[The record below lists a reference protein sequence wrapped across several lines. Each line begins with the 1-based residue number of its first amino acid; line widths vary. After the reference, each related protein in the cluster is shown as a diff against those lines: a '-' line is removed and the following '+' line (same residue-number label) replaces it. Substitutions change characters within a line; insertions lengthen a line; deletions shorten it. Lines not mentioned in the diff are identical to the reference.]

1 MPDKHTTTAV
11 GGAHYRIIPTK
22 FPPINFF
29 ERYTPP
35 ELMDEAYELES
46 LTNERLLNEIG
57 QLNLIPNED
66 RISGP
71 GASIIMA
78 AFTHI
83 GFASRFTDGSFGV
96 YYAAN
101 SLKTA
106 IYETTYHRERFLSA
120 TSELP
125 CELDMRAYK
134 GEVLKPLVDIR
145 GDGFEDILDMEP
157 SRYQAAQIF
166 AAEKR
171 AEKHWGIVYPSVRD
185 KTGQCIAVFR
195 PPALSIPVQS
205 AHLSYHWNG
214 QKINAVFEKTSLLL
228 DQN

>member
-1 MPDKHTTTAV
+1 MPVKYTTTPV
-11 GGAHYRIIPTK
+11 SGAHFRIIPTK

-57 QLNLIPNED
+57 QLNLIPFED

-71 GASIIMA
+71 GTSIIMA

-83 GFASRFTDGSFGV
+83 GFPSRFTDGSFGV

-106 IYETTYHRERFLSA
+106 IIETTYHRERFLSA
-120 TSELP
+120 TAELP

-134 GEVLKPLVDIR
+134 GDVLKPLLDIR
-145 GDGFEDILDMEP
+145 GDGFDEILDKEP
-157 SRYQAAQIF
+157 SRYQAAQLF
-166 AAEKR
+166 ATEMR
-171 AEKHWGIVYPSVRD
+171 AEKHWGIIYPSVRHSA
-185 KTGQCIAVFR
+185 GECVAVFR
-195 PPALSIPVQS
+195 PPALATPVQS
-205 AHLSYHWNG
+205 THLSYHWNG
-214 QKINAVFEKTSLLL
+214 EKINAVFEKTSLLL